1 MEKNIDSSL
10 DNLNNF
16 DFWLN
21 EPFKKDN
28 IKPLFVFLSN
38 LEPEFKEEL
47 IEIQK
52 KILKKNKSALS
63 LLITFTSTNLKNNKN
78 ENLKALIKKLIQT
91 LMDNPK
97 GLK

>member
-1 MEKNIDSSL
+1 MINSINSKTEDDL
-10 DNLNNF
+10 NLE
-16 DFWLN
+16 FWLK

-28 IKPLFVFLSN
+28 IEDLFSFLIK
-38 LEPEFKEEL
+38 LEPEFNGEL
-47 IEIQK
+47 IIIKK

-63 LLITFTSTNLKNNKN
+63 LLISFNSNNLKNNKN
-78 ENLKALIKKLIQT
+78 DDLKLLIKKLIQT